1 MPSYNNLTAMEK
13 FDVIVIGGGFSGLT
27 CGIIMAKEGKKV
39 CVLEKELQLGGAFQ
53 SYQRNRQQLETG
65 FHYVG
70 GVGENEIMR
79 PVVEYFGLDKLQW
92 EPLDDEFLKVITEG
106 QSYSIRSGYD
116 AFVDTLSR
124 QFPDQRQGLVDL
136 IELLN
141 LLNRNIYKTVH
152 YGGNASENKLL
163 SVSAK
168 EYLETHFSNPVLRKV
183 LCGQSLTTELTDEL
197 PLYSFLQTLNSFLQ
211 HSYRLK
217 GGGKALID
225 HLANQLSDL
234 GGIMLKS
241 HAIKQ
246 FVVSDEDND
255 IKGVICTNGESFE
268 ADTYISTIHPALT
281 IDLIP
286 ECKQVRN
293 IYRRRIRN
301 IENSIGMFTAHLV
314 LKPDAIPYMKHNISI
329 LNSDDLWH
337 TSYGKDASVQNMLI
351 NYNTN
356 ADESSFATNI
366 DLITPMSWEAVSEWA
381 DSTLGHRPEEYKAF
395 KQRKADECISLA
407 DKYINGLCDSIERIW
422 TSTPLT
428 YRDYT
433 GTINGSAYGVRK
445 SCKNLLGTILSP
457 NTPFNNL
464 FLSGQNLMLHG
475 MQGVAMTAFLTCNS
489 ILKKNILGI

>member
-1 MPSYNNLTAMEK
+1 MEK
-13 FDVIVIGGGFSGLT
+13 YDVIVIGGGFSGLT
-27 CGIIMAKEGKKV
+27 CAIIMAKEGKKV
-39 CVLEKELQLGGAFQ
+39 CVLEKEWQLGGAFQ
-53 SYQRNRQQLETG
+53 SYQRGKQQLETG

-70 GVGENEIMR
+70 GVGKGEIMM
-79 PVVEYFGLDKLQW
+79 PVVEYFGLDKLEW
-92 EPLDDEFLKVITEG
+92 EPLDDEFLKVVTEG
-106 QSYSIRSGYD
+106 KTFTLRSGYE
-116 AFVDTLSR
+116 AFVDTLSK
-124 QFPDQRQGLVDL
+124 QFPDQRQGLEDLVDL
-136 IELLN
+136 LN
-141 LLNRNIYKTVH
+141 NLNKNIYKTVH

-163 SVSAK
+163 AISAK
-168 EYLETHFSNPVLRKV
+168 EYLETHFSNPTLRKV
-183 LCGQSLTTELTDEL
+183 LCGQSLTTELSDEL

-225 HLANQLSDL
+225 LLANQLTEL
-234 GGIMLKS
+234 GGTILKS
-241 HAIKQ
+241 HPIKQ
-246 FVVSDEDND
+246 IVVNDDDND
-255 IKGVICTNGESFE
+255 IIGVVCANGERFE

-301 IENSIGMFTAHLV
+301 IENSVGMFTAHLV
-314 LKPDAIPYMKHNISI
+314 LKPNAIPYKKHNVSV
-329 LNSDDLWH
+329 LNSEDLWH
-337 TSYGKDASVQNMLI
+337 TSFGKDSEVQNMLI

-356 ADESSFATNI
+356 DEDSPFATNI

-381 DSTLGHRPEEYKAF
+381 DSTLGHRPDEYKAF
-395 KQRKADECISLA
+395 KQRKAEECIALA
-407 DKYINGLCDSIERIW
+407 DKYIKGLADSIERIW

-433 GTINGSAYGVRK
+433 GTVNGSAYGVRK
-445 SCKNLLGTILSP
+445 SCNNLLGTILSP

-475 MQGVAMTAFLTCNS
+475 MQGVAMTSFMTCNN
-489 ILKKNILGI
+489 ILKKNVLDI

>member
-1 MPSYNNLTAMEK
+1 MEK
-13 FDVIVIGGGFSGLT
+13 YDVIVIGGGFSGLA
-27 CGIIMAKEGKKV
+27 CGIIMTKEGKKV
-39 CVLEKELQLGGAFQ
+39 CVLEKESQLGGAFQ

-70 GVGENEIMR
+70 GVGKNEIMR
-79 PVVEYFGLDKLQW
+79 PVVEYFGLEELNW
-92 EPLDDEFLKVITEG
+92 ELLDDEFLKVVTEG
-106 QSYSIRSGYD
+106 KTYTLHSGYN
-116 AFVDTLSR
+116 AFIDSLSE

-136 IELLN
+136 VELLN
-141 LLNRNIYKTVH
+141 SLNKKIYKTVQ
-152 YGGNASENKLL
+152 YGSNASDNTLL
-163 SVSAK
+163 TISAK

-183 LCGQSLTTELTDEL
+183 LCGQSLTTELSDEL

-217 GGGKALID
+217 GGGKELID
-225 HLANQLSDL
+225 HLANRLTEL
-234 GGIMLKS
+234 GGTILKS
-241 HAIKQ
+241 HTVKE
-246 FVVSDEDND
+246 FVVNDENND

-301 IENSIGMFTAHLV
+301 IENSVGMFTAHLI
-314 LKPDAIPYMKHNISI
+314 LKPGIIPYKRHNISI
-329 LNSDDLWH
+329 LNSEDLWH
-337 TSYGKDASVQNMLI
+337 TPYGKDAPVQNMLI

-356 ADESSFATNI
+356 ADDSPFATNI
-366 DLITPMSWEAVSEWA
+366 DLITPMSWEAVSDWA
-381 DSTLGHRPEEYKAF
+381 DSRLGHRPEEYKTF
-395 KQRKADECISLA
+395 KQRKADECIALA
-407 DKYINGLCDSIERIW
+407 DKYINGLRDSIERIW

-433 GTINGSAYGVRK
+433 GTVNGSAYGVRK

-475 MQGVAMTAFLTCNS
+475 MQGVAMTSFMTCNN
-489 ILKKNILGI
+489 ILKKNVLEL

>member
-1 MPSYNNLTAMEK
+1 MEK

-39 CVLEKELQLGGAFQ
+39 CVLEKESQLGGAFQ

-106 QSYSIRSGYD
+106 QTYSIRSGYD

-124 QFPDQRQGLVDL
+124 LFPDQRQGLVDL

-141 LLNRNIYKTVH
+141 TLNRNIYKTVH

-301 IENSIGMFTAHLV
+301 IENSNGMFTVHLV

-337 TSYGKDASVQNMLI
+337 TPYGKDASVQNMLI

-356 ADESSFATNI
+356 ADNSSYATNI

-381 DSTLGHRPEEYKAF
+381 DSTLRHRPEEYKAF
-395 KQRKADECISLA
+395 KQRKADECIALA
-407 DKYINGLCDSIERIW
+407 DKYINGLRDSIERIW

-433 GTINGSAYGVRK
+433 GTVNGSAYGVRK

-475 MQGVAMTAFLTCNS
+475 MQGVAMTSFLTCNS

>member
-1 MPSYNNLTAMEK
+1 MEK

>member
-1 MPSYNNLTAMEK
+1 M
-13 FDVIVIGGGFSGLT
+13 
-27 CGIIMAKEGKKV
+27 C
-39 CVLEKELQLGGAFQ
+39 
-53 SYQRNRQQLETG
+53 
-65 FHYVG
+65 
-70 GVGENEIMR
+70 
-79 PVVEYFGLDKLQW
+79 
-92 EPLDDEFLKVITEG
+92 
-106 QSYSIRSGYD
+106 IRD
-116 AFVDTLSR
+116 R
-124 QFPDQRQGLVDL
+124 
-136 IELLN
+136 
-141 LLNRNIYKTVH
+141 
-152 YGGNASENKLL
+152 NKLL
-163 SVSAK
+163 SISAK
-168 EYLETHFSNPVLRKV
+168 EYLETHFNNPVLRKV

-301 IENSIGMFTAHLV
+301 IENSIGMFTVHLV

-356 ADESSFATNI
+356 AVESSFATNI

-407 DKYINGLCDSIERIW
+407 DKYINGLRDSIERIW

-433 GTINGSAYGVRK
+433 GTVNGSAYGVRK